1 MRVMMKLDLWMLIAL
16 MLSLLLVPNKAAYVD
31 DDTYN
36 DEGEEDEEFA
46 EVGVPLSSTD
56 HALMKF
62 LKKASYGRD
71 RVVEWLLNEYT
82 TQNPDKDKDDLLND
96 AFEAMY
102 ISETDNEPVQIK
114 GHDFLFVGSV
124 GKSSHK
130 NHTYQVYITTSTIP
144 LTMYV
149 FFPHQTYR
157 CI

>member
-1 MRVMMKLDLWMLIAL
+1 MRMMKLDLLVLIAL

-36 DEGEEDEEFA
+36 DEPGEEDEEFA
-46 EVGVPLSSTD
+46 EAGVSLSSTD
-56 HALMKF
+56 QALMKF
-62 LKKASYGRD
+62 LNKSSYGRD

-82 TQNPDKDKDDLLND
+82 TQNPDKDRDDLLND

-124 GKSSHK
+124 GKSSLK
-130 NHTYQVYITTSTIP
+130 NNISSLY
-144 LTMYV
+144 
-149 FFPHQTYR
+149 
-157 CI
+157 

>member
-1 MRVMMKLDLWMLIAL
+1 
-16 MLSLLLVPNKAAYVD
+16 
-31 DDTYN
+31 
-36 DEGEEDEEFA
+36 
-46 EVGVPLSSTD
+46 
-56 HALMKF
+56 MKF

-82 TQNPDKDKDDLLND
+82 TQNPDKDKDDLLDD

-130 NHTYQVYITTSTIP
+130 NHTYQVCTTTNTSHN
-144 LTMYV
+144 M
-149 FFPHQTYR
+149 FSPHQTLQVHLGTE
-157 CI
+157 

>member
-1 MRVMMKLDLWMLIAL
+1 MRMMKIDLLVLIAL
-16 MLSLLLVPNKAAYVD
+16 MLSLLLVPNNAVYVD

-36 DEGEEDEEFA
+36 DEGEEDEEVAEA
-46 EVGVPLSSTD
+46 EVSLSSTD

-62 LKKASYGRD
+62 LSKSSYGRD
-71 RVVEWLLNEYT
+71 HVVELMLNEYT
-82 TQNPDKDKDDLLND
+82 TQNPDKDRDDLLND

-114 GHDFLFVGSV
+114 DRDFLFVGSV

-130 NHTYQVYITTSTIP
+130 NHTYQVCIINTSQII
-144 LTMYV
+144 YV

>member
-1 MRVMMKLDLWMLIAL
+1 MRMMKLDLLVLIAL

-36 DEGEEDEEFA
+36 DEGEEDEEFTEA
-46 EVGVPLSSTD
+46 GVSLSSTD

-62 LKKASYGRD
+62 LGKSSYGRD
-71 RVVEWLLNEYT
+71 RVVELLLNEYT
-82 TQNPDKDKDDLLND
+82 TQNPDKDRDDLLND

-124 GKSSHK
+124 GKSSLK
-130 NHTYQVYITTSTIP
+130 NNISSLYYYKYRSHYIF
-144 LTMYV
+144 V
-149 FFPHQTYR
+149 FFHIKHYR

>member
-1 MRVMMKLDLWMLIAL
+1 MRVMKLDLWVLIAL

-36 DEGEEDEEFA
+36 DEGEDDEEFA
-46 EVGVPLSSTD
+46 EAGVPLSSTD

-82 TQNPDKDKDDLLND
+82 TQNPDKDRDDLLND

-102 ISETDNEPVQIK
+102 MSEIDNEPVQIK

-124 GKSSHK
+124 GKSSPRIIHIK
-130 NHTYQVYITTSTIP
+130 FVLLQV
-144 LTMYV
+144 
-149 FFPHQTYR
+149 
-157 CI
+157 